1 MDVLIPQVRPVTQ
14 NKKWAC
20 WILLAFPHCDWLY
33 LQYWKQ
39 VWFSRSLPCAFPR
52 LLQSLRYELFSP
64 ASSKLP
70 PTNGAGK
77 DQQQVNMTEGCSLS
91 YTLTNALSSSPEENT
106 SLTSHRLEEKSYL
119 SCGRCCRYSLIL
131 DGCFQVLRF
140 TASPRSFKNSKKKAG
155 NYVYKGGFLPRWV
168 GSDLFDVPLG
178 NIEGWPECNDS
189 QRRSVDCEDT
199 RKQLAS
205 FSCSVQ

>member
-1 MDVLIPQVRPVTQ
+1 MFWFHKSGQWLKTKSGPVEYCLHFLTVTDCIYSIG
-14 NKKWAC
+14 NKCGSAAPCHAPFLVFFK
-20 WILLAFPHCDWLY
+20 AFAMSC
-33 LQYWKQ
+33 
-39 VWFSRSLPCAFPR
+39 FPR
-52 LLQSLRYELFSP
+52 QLQSF
-64 ASSKLP
+64 P

-91 YTLTNALSSSPEENT
+91 YTLTHALSSSPEENT

-178 NIEGWPECNDS
+178 NIEGWPECNYS
-189 QRRSVDCEDT
+189 QQRSVDCEDT